1 MPSEIVT
8 LTQACKAELQKSPCS
23 LMHSLMRSKRR
34 HVEQRFLFL
43 LVGTEEDVCG
53 LDETYE
59 NFKCRRAGVRG
70 LWDVPS
76 RTPENIKVFPAEKA
90 NKIRLRIPGQ
100 ILPEITSEILLFQLA
115 DIVRSCTRQ
124 WPALSFSCESMC
136 SCRHCTDFMCETPWF
151 ALSFPE

>member
-59 NFKCRRAGVRG
+59 NFKCR
-70 LWDVPS
+70 
-76 RTPENIKVFPAEKA
+76 
-90 NKIRLRIPGQ
+90 
-100 ILPEITSEILLFQLA
+100 
-115 DIVRSCTRQ
+115 
-124 WPALSFSCESMC
+124 
-136 SCRHCTDFMCETPWF
+136 
-151 ALSFPE
+151 